1 MRVPPPHPRAHRDDA
16 QGGYRW
22 RAERAPLHYCS
33 HSLGPILE
41 ITGDR
46 IIRAM
51 ALGNGH
57 HVMPEHPVVGTIDIQ
72 VALFETEKQA
82 IIKLLRTSIAPH
94 DPPMHYYMLQGTS
107 GFIETDRKGPV
118 QGHCYVDGE
127 MDRAQD
133 FEVKLSDESL
143 PESARAGGHGTAEYG
158 VLQEFLRSL
167 TTGQPPSL
175 DAPRAMDLT
184 VPGLIAHQ
192 SAMQGGIWLDVPSFG

>member
-1 MRVPPPHPRAHRDDA
+1 MTTNEKVWSRNLVLAMLVNGFVLAAFLGQTATVPIFAHA
-16 QGGYRW
+16 FG
-22 RAERAPLHYCS
+22 AS
-33 HSLGPILE
+33 
-41 ITGDR
+41 
-46 IIRAM
+46 
-51 ALGNGH
+51 
-57 HVMPEHPVVGTIDIQ
+57 DIQ

-94 DPPMHYYMLQGTS
+94 DPPLHYYMLQGTR

-118 QGHCYVDGE
+118 QGRCFVEGE
-127 MDRAQD
+127 MERAQD

-184 VPGLIAHQ
+184 VPGLIAHE
-192 SAMQGGIWLDVPSFG
+192 SAMQGGIWLDVPSFA